1 MENETMSLIKISKEN
16 LSLIKDADYSMIGK
30 YIGSNDRIYKQNQY
44 FFEVDYGGKIFDNDI
59 NFLLEMF
66 DKDDVFIKKII
77 STN

>member
-1 MENETMSLIKISKEN
+1 
-16 LSLIKDADYSMIGK
+16 MIGK

-44 FFEVDYGGKIFDNDI
+44 FFEVDYGGKFFENDI